1 MQKHKLYGIII
12 LLILSLWSVTSLF
25 STGFFPMHDDTQVAR
40 VVVMG
45 DALREGQFPVR
56 WVKELGYG
64 LGYPIYNFYAPLPY
78 YAGGALYVLGVDSL
92 IATKS
97 MFAIGLILSS
107 VTMYFLLYPA
117 VGLLGALFGSVL
129 FLYAPYH
136 AVQAYIRGS
145 VGEYWAIAFIPIV
158 LLGIIDAYRS
168 KSPSRGVI
176 LSSIGMAGIIL
187 SHTILGFVSTLL
199 FIAGWFMFIVYA
211 FLINPQPFNRIIIPL
226 YVLVLGLFMSAFF
239 WLPAYLELGYTSVS
253 TMITTAPTVFTDHFV
268 CPAQLWNSSWGYAG
282 SAPGCLYDGI
292 SFKLGKF
299 HVVISVTAF
308 VLLLMTYVM
317 RKRRPGVFLFFAG
330 LALLVISVFGM
341 LPVSLEFW
349 NIFPFTSYIQYPWR
363 LLSFC
368 IVAMALIGAY
378 LNRLIYPIFLRR
390 LIMVFLIIS
399 CIGINAKLFKPQ
411 FTYPRDSIAFE
422 SKEDIGYRVS
432 KISDE
437 YLPSGVQKPKDLS
450 EIKSNVVESDE
461 NTRVH
466 IVKNTATYL
475 LAKVDS
481 NTDTFVV
488 INTVHFPGWRYF
500 VNSIEIVPTFHNQ
513 LPSIPIMPGK
523 TIIEARFE
531 NTRVRSIGNILSI
544 FAILVIGGLLYYES
558 KTNR

>member
-1 MQKHKLYGIII
+1 MQKHKLYGIIV
-12 LLILSLWSVTSLF
+12 LLILSLWSVTSLL
-25 STGFFPMHDDTQVAR
+25 SSGFFPMHDDTQVAR

-78 YAGGALYVLGVDSL
+78 YAGGALYALGVDSL

-107 VTMYFLLYPA
+107 ITMYFLLYPA
-117 VGLLGALFGSVL
+117 VGLMGAVFGSVL

-136 AVQAYIRGS
+136 AVQVYIRGS
-145 VGEYWAIAFIPIV
+145 VGEYWAIAFLPIV
-158 LLGIIDAYRS
+158 LQGIVSAFHS

-176 LSSIGMAGIIL
+176 LSSVGLAGVIL
-187 SHTILGFVSTLL
+187 SHTILGFVTTLL
-199 FIAGWFMFIVYA
+199 FIVGWFIFVIFALLVK
-211 FLINPQPFNRIIIPL
+211 PQPFSRIAIPI
-226 YVLVLGLFMSAFF
+226 YILGLGLLSSAFF
-239 WLPAYLELGYTSVS
+239 WLPAFWELEFTSVS

-268 CPAQLWNSSWGYAG
+268 CPAQLWNSPWGYAG

-299 HVVISVTAF
+299 HVVVSVVTI
-308 VLLLMTYVM
+308 VLLLLTYVL
-317 RKRRPGVFLFFAG
+317 RKRRPGVFLFFTG
-330 LALLVISVFGM
+330 LSILVISVIGM
-341 LPVSLEFW
+341 LPISLGFW
-349 NIFPFTSYIQYPWR
+349 SIFPFTSYIQYPWR

-378 LNRLIYPIFLRR
+378 LNRLIVPLFLRR
-390 LIMVFLIIS
+390 LIMMFLIIS
-399 CIGINAKLFKPQ
+399 CVGINAKLFKPQ
-411 FTYPRDSIAFE
+411 FTYPRDSSAFE
-422 SKEDIGYRVS
+422 TDVDIGYRVS

-437 YLPSGVQKPKDLS
+437 YLPDGVQKPNDLS
-450 EIKSNVVESDE
+450 EIKSNAIESDE
-461 NTRVH
+461 NARVH

-475 LAKVDS
+475 LAQVDS
-481 NTDTFVV
+481 NTETFVV
-488 INTVHFPGWRYF
+488 INKVYFPGWRYL